1 MSKIIRW
8 FLIACFTISACSLA
22 YIYFGDAKAKS
33 TIADNSAELA
43 SDKVIQNGEKSEADI
58 KKIKATADY
67 DTVIENLDNKTIKEA
82 SKHTASLKKQT
93 MGRIE
98 IPSINLSL
106 PLFEGVS
113 KYKLAVGTGTM
124 KAGQKLNKIGNFA
137 IAGHNMH
144 TNRNI
149 LFSQVPTMKNG
160 AKIIVHYGNHHA
172 TYRMTSIHTI
182 TPTDVVRIQDDEAI
196 EQHVRMITL
205 ITCTPDSKNRYMVR
219 GEQVS
224 IDD

>member
-1 MSKIIRW
+1 MFRIMRW
-8 FLIACFTISACSLA
+8 ILIACFTISACSLG
-22 YIYFGDAKAKS
+22 YIYFSDAKAKS
-33 TIADNSAELA
+33 TIAGNSTDLVSADNI
-43 SDKVIQNGEKSEADI
+43 KKSEADI
-58 KKIKATADY
+58 DEIKNKADY

-82 SKHTASLKKQT
+82 SKHTESLKKQIIGT
-93 MGRIE
+93 IE
-98 IPSINLSL
+98 IPSINLKL

-124 KAGQKLNKIGNFA
+124 KPDQKLNKIGNFA

-144 TNRNI
+144 TSRNI

-160 AKIIVHYGNHHA
+160 AKIIVHYGKHHA

-219 GEQVS
+219 GEQIS